1 MNKEDKL
8 KLYKICGEMLRL
20 FKDDNASARLLL
32 SRDFEDRLHELGIR
46 RYCESYVK
54 LSMDEL
60 NSYIERLDDIEE
72 LSSIFYSRW
81 YHIKNCGMADDI
93 EKREVRDWFIYVLQ
107 RMEELMNDDI
117 ACFRG
122 NDVISLKIASVKNR
136 MKQVVELFND
146 GTVKINGKEINTN
159 SSVEVMSF
167 IETVCDYFN
176 IARIREETGNDNFYT
191 LTINDKY
198 LEAFVY
204 EHCFESFKGLS
215 DELREILN
223 NDKLFVFDGNRNK
236 LDRVFCK
243 YYRNDKH
250 EGRSFE
256 SLELNRQFS
265 SFQYTKNDSTDNCT
279 MRIAGDRVTELM
291 DKIDPEILLGPKKGK
306 NKKIPD
312 DNCTREYTL
321 TYNFKNG
328 EEKVIEG
335 TYDLNGLPEMW
346 PILMHD
352 LHILMGNVGLG
363 DIFNENYY
371 NKIGHRKDDYM
382 LCLVSVNGDERL
394 FIGEDENLRAGDDV
408 IVRLPYDYEGFG
420 TIREINY
427 YSADEAPV
435 NLSALCYIERKA
447 TEFDYE
453 FIEEE
458 E

>member
-8 KLYKICGEMLRL
+8 KLYKICEEMLRL

-46 RYCESYVK
+46 RHSKLYVK
-54 LSMDEL
+54 LSKDEL
-60 NSYIERLDDIEE
+60 NSYIEKSNDIEE
-72 LSSIFYSRW
+72 IASIFYSRW

-93 EKREVRDWFIYVLQ
+93 EKREVRDWFIYIIQ

-122 NDVISLKIASVKNR
+122 NDVTSLKIASVKNR

-223 NDKLFVFDGNRNK
+223 NDKLFVFDGNRNR
-236 LDRVFCK
+236 LDR
-243 YYRNDKH
+243 
-250 EGRSFE
+250 
-256 SLELNRQFS
+256 
-265 SFQYTKNDSTDNCT
+265 
-279 MRIAGDRVTELM
+279 
-291 DKIDPEILLGPKKGK
+291 
-306 NKKIPD
+306 
-312 DNCTREYTL
+312 
-321 TYNFKNG
+321 
-328 EEKVIEG
+328 
-335 TYDLNGLPEMW
+335 
-346 PILMHD
+346 
-352 LHILMGNVGLG
+352 
-363 DIFNENYY
+363 
-371 NKIGHRKDDYM
+371 
-382 LCLVSVNGDERL
+382 
-394 FIGEDENLRAGDDV
+394 
-408 IVRLPYDYEGFG
+408 
-420 TIREINY
+420 
-427 YSADEAPV
+427 
-435 NLSALCYIERKA
+435 
-447 TEFDYE
+447 
-453 FIEEE
+453 
-458 E
+458 